1 MSPTY
6 HAPISQTHT
15 CNRDREAHLPGLACM
30 EDNLVIHL
38 LLHMDA
44 DTLLTVGRTSNRLYK
59 LVCKM
64 VVWRWLLKG
73 IKDFTAERLQE
84 LRVFVKKAKSEEMG
98 QDSGPISSLLLQEV
112 LREAAH
118 RLVKEKE
125 VGDKLISLSVSIPG
139 WGKPYILRF
148 APVRFGITLRHRY
161 KIIKLQGPWLLKEL
175 SAMAEALSAKFSII
189 HMDVGILLDVSL
201 DIVHIPEEIMQLLRR
216 RIESQEEETSFNIS
230 SICFFETTLGSTVLS
245 KFLPKFVRRRFCNK
259 RMDPF
264 SMEKCKEWTAESLY
278 LGTCTGLDI
287 YTPLLFKL
295 DNVGHLQLSLNYQLV
310 GTENLDVFKQVWM
323 KAVKFSCASR
333 ARVGSLSTGGGR
345 GGNPE
350 TDWQQILDY
359 LTT

>member
-84 LRVFVKKAKSEEMG
+84 LRVFVKKAEREEMG

-112 LREAAH
+112 LREAAR

-148 APVRFGITLRHRY
+148 APVRFNVTLRHRY

-189 HMDVGILLDVSL
+189 HMDVSILLDVGL

-216 RIESQEEETSFNIS
+216 RIESQEEKISFNIS
-230 SICFFETTLGSTVLS
+230 SS
-245 KFLPKFVRRRFCNK
+245 
-259 RMDPF
+259 
-264 SMEKCKEWTAESLY
+264 WTAESLHLY
-278 LGTCTGLDI
+278 TCTGLDI

-295 DNVGHLQLSLNYQLV
+295 DNIGHLQLSLNYQLV

-323 KAVKFSCASR
+323 KAVKFSCTS
-333 ARVGSLSTGGGR
+333 RVGSLSTGGGR

-350 TDWQQILDY
+350 TDWQQFLDY

>member
-1 MSPTY
+1 
-6 HAPISQTHT
+6 
-15 CNRDREAHLPGLACM
+15 
-30 EDNLVIHL
+30 
-38 LLHMDA
+38 
-44 DTLLTVGRTSNRLYK
+44 
-59 LVCKM
+59 
-64 VVWRWLLKG
+64 
-73 IKDFTAERLQE
+73 
-84 LRVFVKKAKSEEMG
+84 
-98 QDSGPISSLLLQEV
+98 
-112 LREAAH
+112 
-118 RLVKEKE
+118 
-125 VGDKLISLSVSIPG
+125 
-139 WGKPYILRF
+139 
-148 APVRFGITLRHRY
+148 
-161 KIIKLQGPWLLKEL
+161 
-175 SAMAEALSAKFSII
+175 
-189 HMDVGILLDVSL
+189 MDVGL

-230 SICFFETTLGSTVLS
+230 SICLFKMTPLGSTVLS

-295 DNVGHLQLSLNYQLV
+295 DNIGHLQLYLNYQLV